1 MTALPLNATATAAAN
16 PLLSS
21 RILPTLVRLAVPN
34 MLAMVASSL
43 VAIAETVY
51 VGQLGTPALAGLA
64 LVFPLVMLLGMM
76 SAGAMGGG
84 VSSAIS
90 RAIGAGDEAR
100 ASALALHAFVIG
112 ASAGLACTVLFLFYG
127 RDIFKLLGG
136 RGAALDQAL
145 IYANVVFLGALGIWL
160 TNTLASVVRGGGNM
174 KVPSLTL
181 LAASVLQV
189 VLGGGLG
196 LGLGPFPKLG
206 MAGIALS
213 LVIAQTAAAVFLI
226 VYLTSGRGRVRLQFV
241 PAQLNGEMFRDI
253 LKVGGVACLAPLQSV
268 LTVLVLTRLVANFG
282 TEALAGY
289 GIGARLEFL
298 LIPIAFG
305 VGVACVPMVGMAMG
319 ARDIARARAVAWTG
333 GLLSAC
339 LVGIVGVFVAVFPD
353 AWARIFTN
361 EPAVLDAA
369 RSYLRWVGPC
379 YPLFGLG
386 LCLYFAAQGSGK
398 IIWPV
403 IAGTLRLL
411 VVIVGGWWL
420 AATAAPAWTIFALIA
435 AALAVY
441 GLATAASIYFVSWQ
455 PKPVAET
462 AAK

>member
-1 MTALPLNATATAAAN
+1 MTLAAAIAPPSTN
-16 PLLSS
+16 PLLSA

-34 MLAMVASSL
+34 MLAMVASAL

-51 VGQLGTPALAGLA
+51 VGRLGTAALAGLA
-64 LVFPLVMLLGMM
+64 LVFPLVMLLGML

-112 ASAGLACTVLFLFYG
+112 TVAGLGCTVLFLACG
-127 RDIFKLLGG
+127 GDIFRLLGG

-174 KVPSLTL
+174 QIPSLTL
-181 LAASVLQV
+181 LFASAAQV
-189 VLGGGLG
+189 VLGGALG

-213 LVIAQTAAAVFLI
+213 FVITQTAAAAFLI
-226 VYLTSGRGRVRLQFV
+226 WYLVSGRGRVRLQFA
-241 PAQLNGEMFRDI
+241 PRLLNSEMFRDI
-253 LKVGGVACLAPLQSV
+253 LKVGGVACLSPLQSV

-333 GLLSAC
+333 GLLAAC
-339 LVGIVGVFVAVFPD
+339 LVGAVGVLVAIFPD
-353 AWARIFTN
+353 AWAQAFTSD
-361 EPAVLDAA
+361 PAVLAAA
-369 RSYLRWVGPC
+369 RSYFRWVGPC

-386 LCLYFAAQGSGK
+386 LCLYFAAQGSGR

-403 IAGTLRLL
+403 LAGTSRLL
-411 VVIVGGWWL
+411 LVIAGGWWL
-420 AATAAPAWTIFALIA
+420 AVTAAPSWTIFALIA
-435 AALAVY
+435 AAMALY
-441 GLATAASIYFVSWQ
+441 GLATAASIYFVSWE
-455 PKPVAET
+455 PMRTPGT
-462 AAK
+462 TTP